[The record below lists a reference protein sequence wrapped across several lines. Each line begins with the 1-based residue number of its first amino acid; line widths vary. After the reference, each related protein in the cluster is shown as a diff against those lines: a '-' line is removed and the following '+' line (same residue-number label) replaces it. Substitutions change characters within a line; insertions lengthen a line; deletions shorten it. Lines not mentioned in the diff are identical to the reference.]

1 MTILNDIVQNT
12 REKLVHKKIEVPLEK
27 IKLQIDSL
35 KLPKGAFKENLINK
49 DQAIIAEIKKA
60 SPSAGIISENFNP
73 VEKAKE
79 YEAFGASALSILTE
93 EDFFQ
98 GSSQFLMDVK
108 AVSKLPIIRKDF
120 MIDEYQIYEAKLMG
134 ADCILLI
141 VSVLSDD
148 EITKFVEL
156 ADSLEL
162 DYLIEVHDED
172 ELKRVEIKVS
182 DSHDLLVGEEAD
194 KLLDDDSVTRAAIE
208 AVQENGIV
216 FLDEIDKVCAR
227 SDARGGDVS
236 REGVQRDLL
245 PLIAPSPEVIH
256 LLQHCFGRPE

>member
-1 MTILNDIVQNT
+1 MTILNDIVKNT
-12 REKLVHKKIEVPLEK
+12 REKLVHKKIKIPLEK
-27 IKLQIDSL
+27 IKLELDSL
-35 KLPKGAFKENLINK
+35 KLPKGAFKENLVNK

-60 SPSAGIISENFNP
+60 SPSAGIISESFNP

-120 MIDEYQIYEAKLMG
+120 MIDKYQIYEAKLMG

-141 VSVLSDD
+141 VSALSDD
-148 EITKFVEL
+148 EITQFVEL

-172 ELKRVEIKVS
+172 ELKRVEHFENAIIGVNNRDLKTFEVDLNNSVNLKRVFTGKNLFVAESGIKNQS
-182 DSHDLLVGEEAD
+182 DIDLLKEHD
-194 KLLDDDSVTRAAIE
+194 IH
-208 AVQENGIV
+208 V
-216 FLDEIDKVCAR
+216 FLIGESLMK
-227 SDARGGDVS
+227 GDFV
-236 REGVQRDLL
+236 
-245 PLIAPSPEVIH
+245 
-256 LLQHCFGRPE
+256 